1 MMLWTTCQSRC
12 TIHYGLGGM
21 VVMLLVGDRHVTA
34 MRLGCSPHSCME
46 SRLGRSTPMTKDG
59 GMLQIQASSGGE
71 G

>member
-1 MMLWTTCQSRC
+1 
-12 TIHYGLGGM
+12 
-21 VVMLLVGDRHVTA
+21 MLLVGDRHVTA